1 MAFRLGNYYID
12 EILAGTAQNSD
23 EDLLY
28 TLDQL
33 SDASIEISADTT
45 EITDKK
51 GNVVRTKYN
60 AKTGT
65 FTATNAFLH
74 PQLMNVASG
83 STMTVASS
91 QNPIQMPRIQ
101 IIAAGA
107 SISVADAKTGTIKVI
122 GIFGNGAND
131 VPMTDEA
138 IAALIQD
145 NTLTAPAAG
154 ENLPIQYLVRYE
166 RDKEEGIMLTND
178 AEGYPDIVK
187 LTLLCAY
194 GDPCDDT
201 LKPCYVVIPR
211 FMADP
216 NMTISLSAEENT
228 MDFNGTLNVHYC
240 ATTKALYYIYFPG
253 SETIVSGVA
262 A

>member
-1 MAFRLGNYYID
+1 MAFYLGNYFID

-23 EDLLY
+23 GDLLY
-28 TLDQL
+28 SLDQL
-33 SDASIEISADTT
+33 ANASIEISADTT

-83 STMTVASS
+83 SDMTVAT
-91 QNPIQMPRIQ
+91 QAAPITMPRIH

-107 SISVADAKTGTIKVI
+107 SVDVSDAKEGTIKVI

-138 IAALIQD
+138 IAAAIS
-145 NTLTAPAAG
+145 NNSFTAPEVTG
-154 ENLPIQYLVRYE
+154 GPIQYLVRYD
-166 RDKEEGIMLTND
+166 RDKEDGIMLTND
-178 AEGYPDIVK
+178 ADGYPDIVK

-194 GDPCDDT
+194 GDPCSDT

-216 NMTISLSAEENT
+216 NMTISLSAEEQE
-228 MDFNGTLNVHYC
+228 MDFNGTLNIEYC

-253 SETIVSGVA
+253 DETIVSGA
-262 A
+262 AEG